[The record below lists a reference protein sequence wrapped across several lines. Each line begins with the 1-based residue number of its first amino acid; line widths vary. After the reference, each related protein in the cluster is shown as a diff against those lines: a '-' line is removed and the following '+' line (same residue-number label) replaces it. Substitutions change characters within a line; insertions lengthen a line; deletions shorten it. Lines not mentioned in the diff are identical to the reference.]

1 MILNF
6 IETDQGPMAFKFFLL
21 QKTKVFLPKTA
32 ITKLLPSFSK
42 A

>member
-21 QKTKVFLPKTA
+21 QKNKYV
-32 ITKLLPSFSK
+32 SSK
-42 A
+42 DSYC